1 MMTAAFTCIAAET
14 MPSDTLDIAVVTAE
28 RGLNISH
35 KDTVTISG
43 GMGMTDVLLNFP
55 GLQISDMGGHAGLKT
70 ISMRGL
76 GSAHTAIYID
86 GVRVGNM
93 QSGQTDLGMIDMQN
107 CTAAVMDYAQN
118 SINFITA
125 KPVFFPSGDGN
136 GTRRF
141 SGKASVSGGSF
152 GTWSPALKFGW
163 KASERLTLSANA
175 SVLSSK
181 GDFPYHATDENGA
194 GYSSRR
200 SGNDIMQVR
209 AGADIYGMTGNGQWT
224 AKAYFN
230 SSDRG
235 TPGPLS
241 YPSEDRQKDM
251 NIFVQGTLHQRFSR
265 LYTLDLS
272 AKAAYDD
279 LNYISSWGDSRYVQ
293 HEAQLHSSHIF
304 SISKNWKASLA
315 AGAQWDGLGSESYG
329 TVSENGKSG
338 LISRFGA
345 ICAMAASFRTRILTA
360 EAALEY
366 SGTFDMNVP
375 GVPRANTRHSLS
387 PSADL
392 RIYAAKGLEITAFA
406 RRAYRVPTFNELYY
420 SGYGN
425 PHLKPEDAWLADIGI
440 RWNRSYDKWKTAAQA
455 DGFFNHLTDKIA
467 SAPSPDNQSIWLPY
481 NIGKVLSAGL
491 DANARADWK
500 SEAWETGMSLRY
512 SFQDA
517 RDRTSGSAS
526 YGSQVPYIARHSITA
541 SAHAGYMGWN
551 LGIQWNLRAGRC
563 DTAGDL
569 DDWNTL
575 DASLS
580 KTFRLCRK
588 EKRQQGH
595 GTALSASLTAR
606 NLTGTAYE
614 LSRGYPMPGT
624 SVLGSLSFMF

>member
-1 MMTAAFTCIAAET
+1 MTAAFTCIAAET
-14 MPSDTLDIAVVTAE
+14 MPSDTLNIAVVTAE

-43 GMGMTDVLLNFP
+43 GMGITDVLLNFP

-163 KASERLTLSANA
+163 KASERLTISANA

-181 GDFPYHATDENGA
+181 GDFHYHATDENGA
-194 GYSSRR
+194 GYSSSR

-209 AGADIYGMTGNGQWT
+209 AGADISGMTENGQWT

-251 NIFVQGTLHQRFSR
+251 NIFVQGTLHERFSR
-265 LYTLDLS
+265 IYTLDLS

-293 HEAQLHSSHIF
+293 HEAQLHTSHIF
-304 SISKNWKASLA
+304 SIGKNWKASLA

-345 ICAMAASFRTRILTA
+345 ICAMAASFRTRIFTA

-366 SGTFDMNVP
+366 SGTSDMNVP
-375 GVPRANTRHSLS
+375 GLPQANTRHSLS

-425 PHLKPEDAWLADIGI
+425 PHLKPEDAWLADLGI
-440 RWNRSYDKWKTAAQA
+440 RWNRSYGKWKTAAQVDA
-455 DGFFNHLTDKIA
+455 FFNHLTDKIS
-467 SAPSPDNQSIWLPY
+467 SAPSPDNPSIWLPY

-491 DANARADWK
+491 DANAKTDWK
-500 SEAWETGMSLRY
+500 SEAWETGMSVRY
-512 SFQDA
+512 SFPDA
-517 RDRTSGSAS
+517 RDRTPGSTS

-551 LGIQWNLRAGRC
+551 LGIQWNMRAGRC

-569 DDWNTL
+569 DDWSTL

-580 KTFRLCRK
+580 KTFSLCRK

-606 NLTGTAYE
+606 NLTGETYE

>member
-1 MMTAAFTCIAAET
+1 MTAAFTCIAAET
-14 MPSDTLDIAVVTAE
+14 MPSDTLNIAVVTAE

-43 GMGMTDVLLNFP
+43 GMGITDVLLNFP
-55 GLQISDMGGHAGLKT
+55 GLQISDMGGNAGLKT

-118 SINFITA
+118 CINFITA

-181 GDFPYHATDENGA
+181 GDFHYHATDENGA
-194 GYSSRR
+194 GYSSSR

-209 AGADIYGMTGNGQWT
+209 AGADISGMTENGQWT

-279 LNYISSWGDSRYVQ
+279 LNYISSWGDSKYVQ
-293 HEAQLHSSHIF
+293 HEAQLHTSHIF
-304 SISKNWKASLA
+304 SIGKNWKASLA

-345 ICAMAASFRTRILTA
+345 ICAIAASFRTRIFTA

-366 SGTFDMNVP
+366 SGTSDMNVP
-375 GVPRANTRHSLS
+375 GLPQANTSHSLS

-392 RIYAAKGLEITAFA
+392 RIFAAKGLEITAFA

-425 PHLKPEDAWLADIGI
+425 PHLKPEDAWLADLGI
-440 RWNRSYDKWKTAAQA
+440 RWNRSYGKWKTAAQA
-455 DGFFNHLTDKIA
+455 DAFFNHLTDKIS
-467 SAPSPDNQSIWLPY
+467 SAPSPDNPSIWLPY

-491 DANARADWK
+491 DANAKADWK
-500 SEAWETGMSLRY
+500 SEAWETGMSVRY

-517 RDRTSGSAS
+517 RDRTPDSTS
-526 YGSQVPYIARHSITA
+526 YGTA
-541 SAHAGYMGWN
+541 
-551 LGIQWNLRAGRC
+551 
-563 DTAGDL
+563 
-569 DDWNTL
+569 
-575 DASLS
+575 
-580 KTFRLCRK
+580 
-588 EKRQQGH
+588 
-595 GTALSASLTAR
+595 
-606 NLTGTAYE
+606 
-614 LSRGYPMPGT
+614 
-624 SVLGSLSFMF
+624 

>member
-1 MMTAAFTCIAAET
+1 MTAAFTCIAAET
-14 MPSDTLDIAVVTAE
+14 MPSDTLNIAVVTAE

-43 GMGMTDVLLNFP
+43 GMGITDVLLNFP

-163 KASERLTLSANA
+163 KASERLTISANA

-181 GDFPYHATDENGA
+181 GDFHYHATDENGA
-194 GYSSRR
+194 GYSSSR

-209 AGADIYGMTGNGQWT
+209 AGADISGMTENGQWT

-293 HEAQLHSSHIF
+293 HEAQLHTSHIF
-304 SISKNWKASLA
+304 SIGKNWKASLA

-345 ICAMAASFRTRILTA
+345 ICAMAASLRTRIITA

-366 SGTFDMNVP
+366 SGTSDMNVP
-375 GVPRANTRHSLS
+375 GLPQANTRHSLS

-425 PHLKPEDAWLADIGI
+425 PHLKPEDAWLADLGI

-455 DGFFNHLTDKIA
+455 DAFFNHLTDKIS
-467 SAPSPDNQSIWLPY
+467 SAPSPDNPSIWLPY

-491 DANARADWK
+491 DANAKADWK
-500 SEAWETGMSLRY
+500 SEAWETGMSVRY

-517 RDRTSGSAS
+517 RDRTPGSTS

-551 LGIQWNLRAGRC
+551 LGIQWNMRAGRC

-569 DDWNTL
+569 DDWSTL

-580 KTFRLCRK
+580 KTFSLCRK
-588 EKRQQGH
+588 EKGSKA
-595 GTALSASLTAR
+595 T
-606 NLTGTAYE
+606 E
-614 LSRGYPMPGT
+614 LP
-624 SVLGSLSFMF
+624 